1 MNLEILQKAKELE
14 SSIIQ
19 NKKTLEKLKKVC
31 FIKHDINLYNQSNV
45 FLTSIKLSK
54 EELDSIVDDRK
65 KYHEEQILKL
75 ETQLKLL

>member
-19 NKKTLEKLKKVC
+19 NKETLEKLKKTF
-31 FIKHDINLYNQSNV
+31 FIKHDINLYNRSNV
-45 FLTSIKLSK
+45 FLTSIKLSE

>member
-19 NKKTLEKLKKVC
+19 NKETLEKLKKAC
-31 FIKHDINLYNQSNV
+31 FIKHDINLYNQSNI
-45 FLTSIKLSK
+45 FLTSIKLSE

>member
-14 SSIIQ
+14 SSIIK
-19 NKKTLEKLKKVC
+19 NKETLEKLKKVC

-54 EELDSIVDDRK
+54 EELDFIVDNRK

>member
-1 MNLEILQKAKELE
+1 MNLKILQKAKELE

-19 NKKTLEKLKKVC
+19 NKETLEKLKKAC
-31 FIKHDINLYNQSNV
+31 FIKHAINLYNHSNV
-45 FLTSIKLSK
+45 FLTSIKLSE

>member
-14 SSIIQ
+14 SRIIQ
-19 NKKTLEKLKKVC
+19 NKETLEKLKKVC

-54 EELDSIVDDRK
+54 EELDFIVDDRK

>member
-19 NKKTLEKLKKVC
+19 NKETLQKLKKVSSV
-31 FIKHDINLYNQSNV
+31 KHEINLYNQSNV

-54 EELDSIVDDRK
+54 EELDSIIDDRK

>member
-19 NKKTLEKLKKVC
+19 NKETLEKLKKVC

-54 EELDSIVDDRK
+54 EELDFIVDDRK
-65 KYHEEQILKL
+65 KYHEEKILKL

>member
-19 NKKTLEKLKKVC
+19 NKETLEKLKKVC

-54 EELDSIVDDRK
+54 EELDFIVDDRK